1 MASMPQPRWL
11 DFAWADLGV
20 AEIAGT
26 RDNSRVVRY
35 YADVGHPEV
44 SNDEVAWCAAFL
56 GACLERAGVGSTRS
70 LLARSYLDWGV
81 PIDEPRYGAIA
92 VLSRG
97 SDPTLGH
104 VGFLVGETGADV
116 ILLGGNQGDAVSVQA
131 FPRSRLLGL
140 RWPPAS
146 SVTTSVIPDGAH
158 APIRDPAQPTDPLF
172 ERALAHVLEMEG
184 GYDDDPY
191 DPGGPTNMGITL
203 AEYARDRGV
212 EVTADNLA
220 TLKADLKSI
229 PPATVRRIYHDRYW
243 VPASC
248 PELPTAL
255 AFFHFDAA
263 VNQGVAGAARMLQ
276 QSVGADIDGELGP
289 LTLAAIAAQPV
300 VLTLAAYADIRRQH
314 YRSLSQFWRFGKGWL
329 RRVDRTLELAQAI
342 ERQQQSTRPDAATT
356 SPSQQ
361 QEKSAMSTQP
371 EQTGTATTSPATTD
385 SKWWGQSMT
394 IWGVAITF
402 LSTVL
407 PTMGPL
413 LGLNITADLVHQ
425 VGDQV
430 VQVVQS
436 IGGLVGTIL
445 TIYGRTRATTLLER
459 RPITLNV

>member
-1 MASMPQPRWL
+1 
-11 DFAWADLGV
+11 
-20 AEIAGT
+20 
-26 RDNSRVVRY
+26 VRY

-56 GACLERAGVGSTRS
+56 GACLERAGIGSTRS
-70 LLARSYLDWGV
+70 LLARSYLDWGA
-81 PIDEPRYGAIA
+81 PAQEPRYGAIA
-92 VLSRG
+92 VLNRG

-104 VGFLVGETGADV
+104 VGFLVGETGADI

-140 RWPPAS
+140 RWPSPSPA
-146 SVTTSVIPDGAH
+146 TSPVIPDGAT
-158 APIRDPAQPTDPLF
+158 APIRDPAKDTDDPLF

-191 DPGGPTNMGITL
+191 DPGGPTNQGITL

-212 EVTADNLA
+212 EVTIDNLA
-220 TLKADLKSI
+220 PLKADLKSI
-229 PPATVRRIYHDRYW
+229 PSATVRRIYHDRYW
-243 VPASC
+243 LSASC

-276 QSVGADIDGELGP
+276 QSVGADLDGEIGP

-300 VLTLAAYADIRRQH
+300 ALTLAAYADIRRQH
-314 YRSLSQFWRFGKGWL
+314 YRSLSQFWRFGNGWL

-342 ERQQQSTRPDAATT
+342 ERQQQSTRPDVATIT
-356 SPSQQ
+356 PSKQ
-361 QEKSAMSTQP
+361 QEKSAMATQP
-371 EQTGTATTSPATTD
+371 EQTGTDTASPATAD

-394 IWGVAITF
+394 IWGVVITF

-413 LGLNITADLVHQ
+413 LGLNVTADLVHQ
-425 VGDQV
+425 IGDQV

-459 RPITLNV
+459 RQITLNV